1 MELEGIMVGKI
12 RQTEERKI
20 LYNLICMRNLLKKV
34 IQKEIIFVLTRDG
47 ALWLGEGEL
56 EESNKFW

>member
-1 MELEGIMVGKI
+1 MVGKI

>member
-1 MELEGIMVGKI
+1 MVGKI

-56 EESNKFW
+56 EERNKFW